1 MNLKII
7 ALFFLLIPLKEKL
20 PKEFSAKVIGVKDG
34 DTIEVLYK
42 KKPIIIRLEHIDT
55 PEKKQAYGTKAKQ
68 FVSDKIYS
76 KKVRII
82 NKGRWHWD
90 RLIAEV
96 YYKKEN
102 INKALVNSGLAMHFK
117 QYSKNKEYDQ
127 LEKQAKENSVGM
139 WSLPNVIAPWDF
151 RKQKSNKKTKTKAGN

>member
-1 MNLKII
+1 MNLKLLTI
-7 ALFFLLIPLKEKL
+7 LFLFLPLKEKL

-42 KKPIIIRLEHIDT
+42 NKPIIIRLEHIDT

-68 FVSDKIYS
+68 FVSDKVFS
-76 KKVRII
+76 KKVKIV
-82 NKGRWHWD
+82 NKGKWHWD

-96 YYKKEN
+96 YFRKEN
-102 INKALVNSGLAMHFK
+102 INKILVQNGLAMHFK
-117 QYSKNKEYDQ
+117 KYSKDKEYDEI
-127 LEKQAKENSVGM
+127 EKEAKNNKIGM

-151 RKQKSNKKTKTKAGN
+151 RKLK